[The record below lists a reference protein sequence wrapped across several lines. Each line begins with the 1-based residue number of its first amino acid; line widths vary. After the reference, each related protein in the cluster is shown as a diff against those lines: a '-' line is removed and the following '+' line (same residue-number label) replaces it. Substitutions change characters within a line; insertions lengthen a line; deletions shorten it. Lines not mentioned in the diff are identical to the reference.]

1 MIHGIGIDLVE
12 IRRMEKSIA
21 RFGERLAGRIL
32 TGAELDE
39 FRNSRRPAPFLAKRF
54 AAKEAAVKALGTG
67 FRGLAALH
75 DIGVGHDDLG
85 KPYLCYAPAL
95 QQQLQQ
101 QGISRSHLSITD
113 EAGMALAWV
122 LLEAD

>member
-1 MIHGIGIDLVE
+1 LIHGIGIDLVE
-12 IRRMEKSIA
+12 IRRMEESID
-21 RFGERLAGRIL
+21 RFGDRLPGRIL
-32 TGAELDE
+32 TGEELAE
-39 FRNSRRPAPFLAKRF
+39 FRDNRQPAAFLAKRF

-67 FRGLAALH
+67 FRGLTALH
-75 DIGVGHDDLG
+75 EIGVGHDELG
-85 KPYLCYAPAL
+85 KPYLLFAPAM

-113 EAGMALAWV
+113 DGGFALAWV